1 MRENMKKS
9 DNSVYRDF
17 VYSTVSIR
25 NPLSVTLT
33 SRQWVDGRPL
43 DRISLERDV
52 THFLNRL
59 NYRLFRKKY
68 SRYGKR
74 LGVFTVIEGDK
85 NTRLHVHLQLECLPH
100 LPVWF
105 MDELIRECW
114 GMTIF
119 GYSPHN
125 PRGVKVKKVDDQDGW
140 FRYQLKDRTKGGDLP
155 SSIDW
160 INTTSSMSE

>member
-1 MRENMKKS
+1 MKKS
-9 DNSVYRDF
+9 DDSIYRDY
-17 VYSTVSIR
+17 VHSTVSIR
-25 NPLSVTLT
+25 NPLAVTLN

-43 DRISLERDV
+43 DRISLQRDV

-74 LGVFTVIEGDK
+74 LGVFTVIEGGK
-85 NTRLHVHLQLECLPH
+85 YTHLHVHLTLECPPH
-100 LPVWF
+100 LPVSL

-114 GMTIF
+114 GKTIF
-119 GYSPHN
+119 GYSPHY
-125 PRGVKVKKVDDQDGW
+125 PKGVVVKKVHHPNGW
-140 FRYQLKDRTKGGDLP
+140 FDYQMKDKTKEDDLP

-160 INTTSSMSE
+160 ITTTSSMSE

>member
-1 MRENMKKS
+1 MKKS
-9 DNSVYRDF
+9 DNSVYRDY
-17 VYSTVSIR
+17 VNSTVSIR

-33 SRQWVDGRPL
+33 SRQWVDGRSL

-85 NTRLHVHLQLECLPH
+85 NTHLHVHLQLECLDLSPIFRTMTTMRF
-100 LPVWF
+100 PVN
-105 MDELIRECW
+105 L
-114 GMTIF
+114 T
-119 GYSPHN
+119 
-125 PRGVKVKKVDDQDGW
+125 GW
-140 FRYQLKDRTKGGDLP
+140 RARYEEAVFRRT
-155 SSIDW
+155 
-160 INTTSSMSE
+160 NN